1 MPVPQ
6 PSYSSSPVVR
16 RGRTVLGA
24 AFAVLLC
31 SCVVVEDL
39 PPPPPP
45 APAIPVAGT
54 DEDGDGVRDD
64 VQTWLRVTY
73 VDSSVHRATRALAV
87 SLQAMLV
94 NDEGESGARAAAA
107 AMNAAIDCLYA
118 LDPAAFGGRVD
129 AVEAAVVNTGNRA
142 RAYARAGAHLSG
154 EVYAVSAVADNGAS
168 CGAAP

>member
-1 MPVPQ
+1 MLVPQ
-6 PSYSSSPVVR
+6 PLRLSRLPR
-16 RGRTVLGA
+16 FLA
-24 AFAVLLC
+24 APAIAVFFF
-31 SCVVVEDL
+31 SCVSVEEVPDGTNGI
-39 PPPPPP
+39 PKP
-45 APAIPVAGT
+45 APAVPVAGT
-54 DEDGDGVRDD
+54 DADGDGVRDD
-64 VQTWLRVTY
+64 VQAWIQSAYPDPVVR
-73 VDSSVHRATRALAV
+73 SAARQLAV

-94 NDEGESGARAAAA
+94 NTSGESGALAAAA

-154 EVYAVSAVADNGAS
+154 DVFTVSTVADNIAS